1 MREEWLNRIALTWG
15 NRTRQRQLRRLL
27 DQYPTA
33 VDAAAHH
40 PEWLSREAMV
50 FAERELAFVE
60 KHGIQLYYYK
70 DANYPYRLAQCVDAP
85 LLMYAKGNVN
95 VDTKHVVSV
104 VGTRIPSERGKDW
117 CRRLV
122 LDLAAKVPDL
132 TIISGLAYGIDVVAH
147 KAALEAGVPTVI
159 IPAHGLDRIYPS
171 VHRQVAVQALDKGGI
186 LTEYACG
193 TEPERF
199 NFVARNRIV
208 AGLADALVVVE
219 SKKKGGSLITA
230 EMAIDYGRDVFAM
243 PGRLDDVCSAG
254 CNDLIKRNKAQLIE
268 TADDLIAAM
277 QWEEVKREVV
287 QTTMVEMLANLS
299 PTQER
304 LVALLREAEG
314 GLHINQIVMETE
326 LSYGTV
332 SAELVMLELEDIV
345 KSMPGGMWRIKNDV
359 FVCIIEK
366 KVVPLQRIVYVT

>member
-27 DQYPTA
+27 DEYPTA
-33 VDAAAHH
+33 TEAAARH
-40 PEWLSREAMV
+40 PEWLSQEAMA
-50 FAERELAFVE
+50 FAEKELAFIE
-60 KHGIQLYYYK
+60 KHGIGLYYYK

-85 LLMYAKGNVN
+85 LLMYAKGNVH

-122 LDLAAKVPDL
+122 LDLATKVPDL
-132 TIISGLAYGIDVVAH
+132 TIVSGLAYGIDVVAH

-159 IPAHGLDRIYPS
+159 IPAHGLDRIYPA
-171 VHRQVAVQALDKGGI
+171 VHRQVAVQSLDKGGI

-208 AGLADALVVVE
+208 AGLADAVVVVE

-230 EMAIDYGRDVFAM
+230 DMAIDYGRDVFAL
-243 PGRLDDVCSAG
+243 PGRSDDECSAG
-254 CNDLIKRNKAQLIE
+254 CNDLIKRNRAQLIE
-268 TADDLIAAM
+268 NADDLIAAM
-277 QWEEVKREVV
+277 QWEDVKREAV
-287 QTTMVEMLANLS
+287 QTTMVEMLADVS
-299 PTQER
+299 PTQEQ
-304 LVALLREAEG
+304 LVALLREAEE
-314 GLHINQIVMETE
+314 GLHINQIVMETQM
-326 LSYGTV
+326 SYGAV
-332 SAELVMLELEDIV
+332 SADLVMLELEDIV
-345 KSMPGGMWRIKNDV
+345 KSMPGGMWRIK
-359 FVCIIEK
+359 K
-366 KVVPLQRIVYVT
+366 

>member
-15 NRTRQRQLRRLL
+15 NRTRQRQLRKLL
-27 DQYPTA
+27 DEYPTA
-33 VDAAAHH
+33 VEAAARH
-40 PEWLSREAMV
+40 PEWLSREALA
-50 FAERELAFVE
+50 FAEKELAFVE
-60 KHGIQLYYYK
+60 KHGIGLYYYK

-95 VDTKHVVSV
+95 VDTKHVLSI
-104 VGTRIPSERGKDW
+104 VGTRMPSERGKDW

-132 TIISGLAYGIDVVAH
+132 TIVSGLAYGIDVVSH
-147 KAALEAGVPTVI
+147 KAALEAGIPTVI

-208 AGLADALVVVE
+208 AGLADAVVVVE

-230 EMAIDYGRDVFAM
+230 DMAIDYGRDVFAL
-243 PGRLDDVCSAG
+243 PGRSDDECSAG
-254 CNDLIKRNKAQLIE
+254 CNDLIKRNRAQLIE
-268 TADDLIAAM
+268 NADDLIAAM
-277 QWEEVKREVV
+277 QWEDVKREAV
-287 QTTMVEMLANLS
+287 QTTMVEMLADVS
-299 PTQER
+299 PTQEH
-304 LVALLREAEG
+304 LVALLREVED
-314 GLHINQIVMETE
+314 GLHTNE
-326 LSYGTV
+326 
-332 SAELVMLELEDIV
+332 
-345 KSMPGGMWRIKNDV
+345 
-359 FVCIIEK
+359 
-366 KVVPLQRIVYVT
+366 

>member
-33 VDAAAHH
+33 VEAAARH
-40 PEWLSREAMV
+40 PEWLSRESLA
-50 FAERELAFVE
+50 FAEKELAFVE
-60 KHGIQLYYYK
+60 KHGIGLYYYK

-159 IPAHGLDRIYPS
+159 IPAHGLDRIYPA

-230 EMAIDYGRDVFAM
+230 EMAIDYGRDVFAL

-254 CNDLIKRNKAQLIE
+254 
-268 TADDLIAAM
+268 
-277 QWEEVKREVV
+277 VF
-287 QTTMVEMLANLS
+287 
-299 PTQER
+299 
-304 LVALLREAEG
+304 G
-314 GLHINQIVMETE
+314 GLTSGITEETTRVFIE
-326 LSYGTV
+326 
-332 SAELVMLELEDIV
+332 SAYFN
-345 KSMPGGMWRIKNDV
+345 PV
-359 FVCIIEK
+359 FVRKTSKRHGIKTDASFRYERGADPEI
-366 KVVPLQRIVYVT
+366 VPFAAKYNSFSFSIHAITDPF